1 MKVRVGFGLGTLTR
15 AGEPTAFTGLVDALE
30 SHGFD
35 SLWLSERV
43 SADAPEPVVGLAM
56 AAGRTDRL
64 KLGTSVQVLPGRNP
78 ALLAAQWA
86 TLDRLSGG
94 RALPAFGLGVAD
106 PREQAL
112 FGVERG
118 QRAAWFD
125 EALPL
130 MRRFWTGE
138 PITHEGERFHYH
150 GVRVGP
156 TPVQQPLD
164 VWLGGAAPSELRR
177 VGRLGD
183 GWLPSFCTPDDVA
196 EGQQAVMESAA
207 EHEREIDPEHWG
219 ALVLYTAAG
228 PLPDLLAE
236 VVRRRRPGT
245 APEAIIPAGLPA
257 LRSRLKELI
266 DAGASKFVVV
276 RVPEPES
283 WPTELAELANAV
295 LDLQT

>member
-1 MKVRVGFGLGTLTR
+1 MKIRIGFGLGTLTR

-43 SADAPEPVVGLAM
+43 SADAPEPVVGLSI
-56 AAGRTDRL
+56 AAGRTERL

-118 QRAAWFD
+118 DRAAWFD

-138 PITHEGERFHYH
+138 PVTHEGERFHFD

-196 EGQQAVMESAA
+196 EGRQEVAEAAA
-207 EHEREIDPEHWG
+207 EHGRKIDPEHWG
-219 ALVLYTAAG
+219 ALVIYTTEG
-228 PLPDLLAE
+228 PLPDLFAD
-236 VVRRRRPGT
+236 VVRRRRPGVE
-245 APEAIIPAGLPA
+245 PEDVIPAGLPA
-257 LRSRLKELI
+257 LGNRLEELI
-266 DAGASKFVVV
+266 DVGASKFVVV
-276 RVPEPES
+276 PVPEPDS
-283 WPTELAELANAV
+283 WPGEVAALADAV